1 MSSPDAARAVAGD
14 SYTPVNFLSPPSPP
28 GAHTH
33 AAQAGGTRWKQL
45 DTTLYIYLKK

>member
-14 SYTPVNFLSPPSPP
+14 SYTPVNFSSPPSPL

-33 AAQAGGTRWKQL
+33 AVQVKGTYWKQL
-45 DTTLYIYLKK
+45 DTALYIYFKK